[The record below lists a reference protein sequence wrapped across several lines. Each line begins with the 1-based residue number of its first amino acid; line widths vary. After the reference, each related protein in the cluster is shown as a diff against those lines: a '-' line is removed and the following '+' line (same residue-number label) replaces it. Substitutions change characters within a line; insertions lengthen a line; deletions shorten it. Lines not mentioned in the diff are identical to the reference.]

1 MKDESTGPLRM
12 LATEGLEKG
21 RVEAL
26 TDGIMAVAMT
36 ILVLDI
42 KFDGTES
49 ITTDGHLLSHLLD
62 VERTFTVYLISFIV
76 LGMFWVAH
84 HIQFHF
90 VRRVDRGLLWI
101 NLAFMLLVTIVP
113 FTTSVMIDYEQ
124 LTVPILLYGA
134 NLLLLSFT
142 LLVNLRY
149 VARHPRLADDDLTPE
164 VVAYL
169 RRRLLLFATIP
180 ALSMA
185 VAPVSS
191 RASLYLY
198 AGMAI
203 LHFMPRTIDGHVS
216 RWLERPRR

>member
-1 MKDESTGPLRM
+1 MKDESTGPLHK
-12 LATEGLEKG
+12 LATEGLAKG

-42 KFDGTES
+42 KFDGTEA

-62 VERTFTVYLISFIV
+62 VERTFTVYLTSFIV

-124 LTVPILLYGA
+124 LMVPILLYGA
-134 NLLLLSFT
+134 NLMLLSFA
-142 LLVNLRY
+142 LLANLHY
-149 VARHPRLADDDLTPE
+149 VARHPQFADDGLTPE
-164 VVAYL
+164 VVAYI

-185 VAPVSS
+185 VAPFSV

-203 LHFMPRTIDGHVS
+203 LHFMPRTIDQHVS